1 MRISFAL
8 TKEYEI
14 FIDKEEID
22 KKYSGD
28 TQEAVK
34 NKLKEAEEVDSY
46 VNDIEILE
54 EEFEYQDTL
63 YDEALEEFYEEERR
77 IAMSMVYADLIQE
90 F

>member
-1 MRISFAL
+1 MRISFTL

-77 IAMSMVYADLIQE
+77 IAMSMVYADLI
-90 F
+90 

>member
-1 MRISFAL
+1 MRISFTL
-8 TKEYEI
+8 TKEYEV

-46 VNDIEILE
+46 VHDIEILE

-77 IAMSMVYADLIQE
+77 IAMSMVYADLI
-90 F
+90 

>member
-1 MRISFAL
+1 MRISFTL
-8 TKEYEI
+8 TKEYEV

-28 TQEAVK
+28 TKEAVK

-63 YDEALEEFYEEERR
+63 YDEALEGEYEAEKDLQESLYYR
-77 IAMSMVYADLIQE
+77 DLI
-90 F
+90 

>member
-1 MRISFAL
+1 MRISFTL

-22 KKYSGD
+22 KKYCGD
-28 TQEAVK
+28 TKAAVK
-34 NKLKEAEEVDSY
+34 DKLKEAEEVDSY

-63 YDEALEEFYEEERR
+63 YDDLLEDEYRAEKELQNSQYYR
-77 IAMSMVYADLIQE
+77 DLI
-90 F
+90 

>member
-1 MRISFAL
+1 MRISFTL
-8 TKEYEI
+8 TKEYEV

-77 IAMSMVYADLIQE
+77 IAMSMVYADLI
-90 F
+90 